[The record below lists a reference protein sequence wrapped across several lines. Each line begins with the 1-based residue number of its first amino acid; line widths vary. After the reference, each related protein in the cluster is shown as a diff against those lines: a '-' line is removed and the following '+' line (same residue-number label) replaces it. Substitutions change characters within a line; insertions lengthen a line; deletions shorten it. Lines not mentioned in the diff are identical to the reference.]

1 MRPRTDWEG
10 ATDTAWDTP
19 VNGADYDALADL
31 FLAGAQ
37 PAETPPVPPVPLV
50 SPKPANGAAPKA
62 APIPSPVTPREEAA
76 EPVASHARGAT
87 IEPIAHAPTPG
98 AARAGCDV
106 EALVLGHLPA
116 MTGAWV
122 TQHAREAA
130 GATGVPVAL
139 VRITAGLASVELIG
153 APPGTHSPG
162 SPRPSCAT
170 IEEAIGVAAASA
182 GRFMVRVEA
191 TEEPGLCATEGVA
204 AITLLTGADEPASLA
219 AYGAVKAMLRPA
231 DSEGSP
237 DSSALAPEDASS
249 DESGALRRPALR
261 VVFMGSSEDD
271 ARAAGAKIR
280 AAARAF
286 LGADVEIGVGASHL
300 GPTPSVALFR
310 GRANAPTRSI
320 VAAVIAAARSVSGAL
335 HARRATEAPDVAS
348 PRIAS
353 SHTQAASASDLDGTM
368 LVEPSNASTPV
379 HRSTDAAGPT
389 IAVSA
394 SARHGAQ
401 APPEASAPPCPAS
414 LPGALLLPLHSPDA
428 PGVSFARDDEGRL
441 HLVCKESP
449 DAVARLL
456 AAKAWAARHGE
467 LLALALRGAGAP
479 AVSLDQPV
487 GMHLLTERP
496 SRWAGLRHTEI
507 RVRAVV
513 HGASVE
519 VS

>member
-10 ATDTAWDTP
+10 AADTAWDAP

-31 FLAGAQ
+31 FLAGAP
-37 PAETPPVPPVPLV
+37 PARPASAPPEAHEHPALL
-50 SPKPANGAAPKA
+50 KPTNGAAMKVEA
-62 APIPSPVTPREEAA
+62 ARQSAA
-76 EPVASHARGAT
+76 EPIEPATEPVARVTPVAQDVAP
-87 IEPIAHAPTPG
+87 EPIAHAPTPG
-98 AARAGCDV
+98 AARTGCDV

-130 GATGVPVAL
+130 VASGVPVAL

-153 APPGTHSPG
+153 APLGTHTSG
-162 SPRPSCAT
+162 SPRPPCAT

-191 TEEPGLCATEGVA
+191 TEEPGLCATEGVG

-231 DSEGSP
+231 DSEGSQGA
-237 DSSALAPEDASS
+237 SALASEDASF
-249 DESGALRRPALR
+249 DESGASRRPSLG

-280 AAARAF
+280 SAARAF

-310 GRANAPTRSI
+310 GRANAPTRSV
-320 VAAVIAAARSVSGAL
+320 VAAVIAAARAVSGAL
-335 HARRATEAPDVAS
+335 TARRATEAQGEA
-348 PRIAS
+348 
-353 SHTQAASASDLDGTM
+353 T
-368 LVEPSNASTPV
+368 LVEAPNAPTPV
-379 HRSTDAAGPT
+379 RWTADAAGPT
-389 IAVSA
+389 VVLPA
-394 SARHGAQ
+394 GAFEGTP
-401 APPEASAPPCPAS
+401 APPEASAPPTSLAPAM
-414 LPGALLLPLHSPDA
+414 LPGALLLPIHSPDA
-428 PGVSFARDDEGRL
+428 PGVSFARDAEGRL
-441 HLVCKESP
+441 HLVCDESP

-456 AAKAWAARHGE
+456 AAKAWVSRHGD
-467 LLALALRGAGAP
+467 LLFLALRGAGAP
-479 AVSLDQPV
+479 AVALDQPV
-487 GMHLLTERP
+487 AMHLLTGHP
-496 SRWAGLRHTEI
+496 SRWASLRHTEV

-513 HGASVE
+513 HGESVE